1 MTRSILN
8 TLAIATIG
16 IFTATSASAA
26 PEYPLFGDLNGDC
39 IVDKA
44 DVYGVVGAMKGRSI
58 YDADLNEDGAI
69 DYYDYY
75 LVYGSQN
82 TTCGRR
88 LMGDVNG
95 DGVVNTGDVLDVLA
109 GMGSTGINALD
120 INNDQAVNQIDL
132 DMVTAQLGATMAR
145 RVLGDVNG
153 DYKVS
158 AADIVEAL
166 PQVGGG
172 LDAADA
178 DQDGSVDATDIA
190 IIQSQMGETA
200 CSQLEG
206 DANGDKQV
214 DVYDLIV
221 TYISIGSSL
230 TQFDCDKDGDV
241 DVNDYW
247 TVNDAIGS
255 IASDALEGD
264 INGDWVV
271 DDADV
276 DLLDA
281 VFGTSWTQADID
293 GSGAI
298 NATDLL
304 SLNSA
309 YGNASGEANDGDID
323 MNCGVDAQDLALLQA
338 TFGTS
343 FAPADINGN
352 GTVDTSDM
360 LLLTGNYGQT
370 CE

>member
-16 IFTATSASAA
+16 IFTASAASAA
-26 PEYPLFGDLNGDC
+26 PEYPLFGDLNDDC

-44 DVYGVVGAMKGRSI
+44 DIYAVMGAMKGRSI
-58 YDADLNEDGAI
+58 YDADLNNDGTVDA
-69 DYYDYY
+69 YDYY

-88 LMGDVNG
+88 LIGDVNG
-95 DGVVNTGDVLDVLA
+95 DGVVNTGDVLDVL
-109 GMGSTGINALD
+109 GGTGSTGINALD
-120 INNDQAVNQIDL
+120 INNDQAVNQIDI
-132 DMVTAQLGATMAR
+132 DMVTAQMGATMGR

-158 AADIVEAL
+158 SADILEAL
-166 PQVGGG
+166 AQVSGG

-178 DQDGSVDATDIA
+178 DQDGEVDSTDIA
-190 IIQSQMGETA
+190 IIQSQIGETA

-206 DANGDKQV
+206 DANGDRKV

-221 TYISIGSSL
+221 TYISVGSTL

-241 DVNDYW
+241 DVDDYW
-247 TVNDAIGS
+247 TVNNALGS
-255 IASDALEGD
+255 IAADALEGD

-271 DDADV
+271 DDADI

-281 VFGTSWTQADID
+281 VIGTDWTQADID
-293 GSGAI
+293 ASGSVAVS
-298 NATDLL
+298 DLL
-304 SLNSA
+304 EVNAA
-309 YGNASGEANDGDID
+309 YGTASGEENDGDID
-323 MNCGVDAQDLALLQA
+323 MNCEVDAQDLALIQA
-338 TFGTS
+338 TMGTS
-343 FAPADINGN
+343 FAPADLDGN
-352 GTVDTSDM
+352 GVVGAYDVV
-360 LLLTGNYGQT
+360 LLSGNFGQT